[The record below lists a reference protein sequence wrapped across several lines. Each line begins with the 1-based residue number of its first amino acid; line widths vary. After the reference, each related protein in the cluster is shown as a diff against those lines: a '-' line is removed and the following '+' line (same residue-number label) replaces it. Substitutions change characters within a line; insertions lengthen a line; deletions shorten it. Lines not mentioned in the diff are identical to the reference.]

1 MSKKKPTDWS
11 KVQQRAKDN
20 VKIRKVSIEVVSKC
34 MLAYA
39 LWKKCGTGTF
49 VSWVE
54 KFAI

>member
-20 VKIRKVSIEVVSKC
+20 VKIRKVSIEVVSKF

-39 LWKKCGTGTF
+39 L
-49 VSWVE
+49 
-54 KFAI
+54 